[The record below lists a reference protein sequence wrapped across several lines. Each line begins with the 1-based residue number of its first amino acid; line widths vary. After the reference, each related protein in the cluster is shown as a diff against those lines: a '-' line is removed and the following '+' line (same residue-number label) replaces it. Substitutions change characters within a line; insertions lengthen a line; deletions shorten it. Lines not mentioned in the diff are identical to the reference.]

1 MQLTWTPIKAKF
13 INRPNRFTAIIE
25 IEGKRFKAHI
35 HDPGR
40 LKELLIP
47 NTEVLVRKHSKNMA
61 YKTQFY
67 LFAVKYSDI
76 WVLVDSALHN
86 EIVAEALNLN
96 LIKELQGYKII
107 GREVKYGD
115 SRIDF
120 LLKSPLQKKALME
133 VKGCTLV
140 TNGLALFPDAPTER
154 GRRHVQLLIKAVKQS
169 YEALIFFLI
178 TRADAERFK
187 PNWKTDPK
195 FSEALCKAKEDGVKI
210 LAYKAP
216 LNIEKMEVKI
226 EKSIKVIL

>member
-1 MQLTWTPIKAKF
+1 MQLAWTPIKAKF
-13 INRPNRFTAIIE
+13 INRPYRFTAIIE

-67 LFAVKYSDI
+67 LFAVEYGDI

-96 LIKELQGYKII
+96 LIKELQGYRMI

-120 LLKSPLQKKALME
+120 LLESPSQRKALME

-140 TNGLALFPDAPTER
+140 INGLALFPDAPTER
-154 GRRHVQLLIKAVKQS
+154 GRRHVQLLIKAVKQG

-178 TRADAERFK
+178 TRGDAERFM